1 MSRVIDSAIYQK
13 KIITQYEFL
22 YENGLNDDVEAL
34 TRRRSEVEGL
44 DLVKTNSDL
53 LSIKTI
59 SDKSGLGSFYVIE
72 ATRE

>member
-1 MSRVIDSAIYQK
+1 M
-13 KIITQYEFL
+13 
-22 YENGLNDDVEAL
+22 EAL